1 MDDVDVSPLRRFVVA
16 KLSISSIFDQLLD
29 FVKDGSAFVDE
40 AWRSDELGQV
50 AVEEQSLEM
59 QSCATKLAT
68 IREILLRRHMKVA
81 FFGRTSNGKSTVI
94 NAMLRDRVLP
104 SGIGHTTNCFL
115 RVEGTDGDEAYLT
128 TEASNE
134 RRNVT
139 TVNQLA
145 HALHMDPTLDS
156 GSLVK
161 VLWPKSRCALLRDD
175 LVLMD
180 SPGTDVTLELDGWI
194 DKFCLDADVFVLVG
208 NAESTLM
215 NTEKLFFHKVSER
228 ISKPNIFILHN
239 RWDASVTEPEYIEEV
254 RKQHLDRCVHF
265 LAEELRV
272 VSLDE
277 AAGRIFFVSAKEVL
291 ISRMQ
296 RAQGMPETGETG
308 GALAEGFHER
318 LREFQRFERTFEE
331 FISQSAVKTKFEQHT
346 VRAWQISEAIKA
358 VMDAI
363 NIASADRKICCLEE
377 REEQRDRLDFVRGQI
392 NRLTDSVKEKIKT
405 LTEGVSA
412 KVATAMSDQIH
423 SLPVLVEEFRAD
435 FNPTQET
442 LELYKAK
449 LLQHVEERIIGCLA
463 HRCSISVLRDI
474 RDAQRHMIDFR
485 ENIEFQFSLG
495 WTALVTRFIG
505 AANAKRALSSADP
518 RLQEGS
524 SFKDEMVVS
533 IATGLVSVT
542 SRASMTVLII
552 GGVVSL
558 RCVLLLQV
566 SLKCV
571 LLPQVSLKCVLLPQ
585 VSLRCVLLLQVS
597 LRCVLLLQVSLRCV
611 LLLQVSLRCVL
622 LPQVSLKCVLLPQV
636 SLRCVLLLQVSL
648 KCVLL
653 LQVSLRCVLLL
664 QVSLRCVLLLQVSLK
679 CVLLPQ
685 VSLRCVLLPQV
696 SLKCV
701 LLPQVSLRCVLLP
714 QVSFRCVLLPQ
725 VSLKCVL
732 LPQVSLKC
740 VLLPQVSLKCVL
752 LLQVSFRCVLL
763 PQVSLKCV
771 LLLQVSL

>member
-1 MDDVDVSPLRRFVVA
+1 MDAEDPSPLRRFVVA
-16 KLSISSIFDQLLD
+16 KRSITSIFDQLLD

-40 AWRSDELGQV
+40 AWRGDDLGQV

-59 QSCATKLAT
+59 QSCATKLST
-68 IREILLRRHMKVA
+68 IREVLLRRHMKVA

-134 RRNVT
+134 RRSVA

-161 VLWPKSRCALLRDD
+161 VFWPKSRCALLRDD

-180 SPGTDVTLELDGWI
+180 SPGTDVTLELDSWI

-254 RKQHLDRCVHF
+254 RKQHLDRCVSF

-272 VSLDE
+272 VGLDE
-277 AAGRIFFVSAKEVL
+277 APGRIFFISAKEVL
-291 ISRMQ
+291 SSRMQ

-308 GALAEGFHER
+308 GALAEGFHDR

-346 VRAWQISEAIKA
+346 VRAWQITEAIKA

-363 NIASADRKICCLEE
+363 NIASADRKIFCLEE

-392 NRLTDSVKEKIKT
+392 NRLTDNVKERIKSLTEDVSVKVT
-405 LTEGVSA
+405 SA
-412 KVATAMSDQIH
+412 LSDQIR

-442 LELYKAK
+442 LQLYKTK
-449 LLQHVEERIIGCLA
+449 LLLHVEERMVGGLC
-463 HRCSISVLRDI
+463 HRCSVSVLRDI
-474 RDAQRHMIDFR
+474 TDAQRHMIDSVRPLLSLSVQEQLSTPSSSSSFELTYDLGLAALCADFQ

-495 WTALVTRFIG
+495 WTALVARFIG
-505 AANAKRALSSADP
+505 AANAKRALSGSDP
-518 RLQEGS
+518 RPQAGS
-524 SFKDEMVVS
+524 TFKDEMVVS

-542 SRASMTVLII
+542 SRASMTVLVI
-552 GGVVSL
+552 GGVVWRSVGWRLIALSL
-558 RCVLLLQV
+558 SLYGLIYLYEKLTWTDASRERALKQQFVEHAARRLRTVIPTTSSACSQQV
-566 SLKCV
+566 YKELSSTFSRLTQRV
-571 LLPQVSLKCVLLPQ
+571 DLSEAELEGNIRQL
-585 VSLRCVLLLQVS
+585 
-597 LRCVLLLQVSLRCV
+597 
-611 LLLQVSLRCVL
+611 
-622 LPQVSLKCVLLPQV
+622 
-636 SLRCVLLLQVSL
+636 
-648 KCVLL
+648 
-653 LQVSLRCVLLL
+653 
-664 QVSLRCVLLLQVSLK
+664 
-679 CVLLPQ
+679 
-685 VSLRCVLLPQV
+685 
-696 SLKCV
+696 
-701 LLPQVSLRCVLLP
+701 
-714 QVSFRCVLLPQ
+714 SFRIQRLENIQRRSKAFRNRATELETRLEAFSVQ
-725 VSLKCVL
+725 Y
-732 LPQVSLKC
+732 
-740 VLLPQVSLKCVL
+740 
-752 LLQVSFRCVLL
+752 LQ
-763 PQVSLKCV
+763 
-771 LLLQVSL
+771 